1 MWKIHLR
8 TFQRFLAVFSWRSAY
23 TYNKHEFIPGQ
34 VQHFKLETVCSNA
47 KAQCKYI
54 QASPSV
60 ATTFKR
66 HMSQCT
72 NYIEVKAHCRPGGRA
87 ETTLEWHHWEQES
100 PRPTECVYSNLL
112 DENE

>member
-1 MWKIHLR
+1 MLER
-8 TFQRFLAVFSWRSAY
+8 AQTAGGPTVSSPSLENTFAYFSVFIFSTYQRGKYICV
-23 TYNKHEFIPGQ
+23 
-34 VQHFKLETVCSNA
+34 LETV

-54 QASPSV
+54 HASPSV
-60 ATTFKR
+60 PTTFKR

-100 PRPTECVYSNLL
+100 PRPTECEYSNLL